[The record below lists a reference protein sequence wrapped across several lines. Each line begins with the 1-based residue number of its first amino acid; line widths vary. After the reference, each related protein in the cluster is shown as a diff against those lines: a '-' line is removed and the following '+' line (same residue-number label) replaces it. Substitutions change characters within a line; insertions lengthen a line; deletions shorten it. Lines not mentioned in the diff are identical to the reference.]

1 MSMIKLSREDIDN
14 FQANYTY
21 PTPADG
27 MLVYTVLLVHGG
39 SLQVRF
45 EQHFETA
52 QATDAFLAALPKS
65 YRVRKNTST
74 QVIAGFDF
82 YANGITGDVNEAAGK
97 RLRAF
102 LKKLDALGV
111 PVTHRAQRVT
121 NDQPSIDEVL
131 AMIDAPIIVGA
142 HG

>member
-1 MSMIKLSREDIDN
+1 MIKLSREDIDN

-27 MLVYTVLLVHGG
+27 MLVYTVLVHGG

-45 EQHFETA
+45 EQHFETSEA
-52 QATDAFLAALPKS
+52 ADAFLASLPKS
-65 YRVRKNTST
+65 YRVRKNIST

-82 YANGITGDVNEAAGK
+82 HANGTTGDVNEAAGK
-97 RLRAF
+97 RLRAL
-102 LKKLDALGV
+102 LKKLAVLGI
-111 PVTHRAQRVT
+111 PVTHRAHRVT

-131 AMIDAPIIVGA
+131 AMIDEPIVVGV